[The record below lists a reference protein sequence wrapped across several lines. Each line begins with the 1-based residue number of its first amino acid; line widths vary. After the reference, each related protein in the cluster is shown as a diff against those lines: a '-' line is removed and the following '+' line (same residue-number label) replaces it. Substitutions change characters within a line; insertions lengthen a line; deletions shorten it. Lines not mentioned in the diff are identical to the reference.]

1 MITNLSAALWDER
14 HALTALA
21 DQLDLLTIEVEQH
34 TLAAAAALLPTLDPL
49 LETVRFHAL
58 HRDLLVSC
66 VANEWGITD
75 ADLVTVAGNAATPVW
90 GEILTLHVC
99 AMHETA
105 LRMAHAGSR
114 IEAVLAELHLN
125 VLPARWPRST
135 YPASYLTDTGNGP
148 AAALHRT
155 VIGLNRVAIA

>member
-14 HALTALA
+14 RALTALA
-21 DQLDLLTIEVEQH
+21 DQLDVLTIEVEQR

-49 LETVRFHAL
+49 LETVRLHAF

-75 ADLVTVAGNAATPVW
+75 ADLIAVAGNAVTPVW

-105 LRMAHAGSR
+105 LRMASAGSR
-114 IEAVLAELHLN
+114 IEAVLAGLHLN

-148 AAALHRT
+148 ATALPRT
-155 VIGLNRVAIA
+155 VGWVSRTAIA